1 MKSMHF
7 KALPVGHQNRQIS
20 RDFLLDIK
28 RHTLG
33 GKYQF
38 FQSNAIPFSVS
49 ILRDFQKTAFYR
61 SGLNEQNEQFSVK
74 SADLK
79 K

>member
-28 RHTLG
+28 RDTLG
-33 GKYQF
+33 EKYQF
-38 FQSNAIPFSVS
+38 FQPNAIPFSVS
-49 ILRDFQKTAFYR
+49 LWKMNKMNRF
-61 SGLNEQNEQFSVK
+61 GVK
-74 SADLK
+74 SEK
-79 K
+79 